1 MNNKC
6 FHCGL
11 DVPADLNLTVKYQGE
26 EKETCCIGCQTIAQ
40 GIIDAGLER
49 YYEQRTAEAN
59 QATLPPQEV
68 LDRLKLYDL
77 PQMQT
82 TFVEVKDGNQKEALL
97 LLSGITCAACVW
109 LIEQRLLHCNGIIKV
124 ELNYSTHRARIT
136 WDDTQIKISD
146 ILLLIQQTGYE
157 ACPYDA
163 MQAEQQTQLERKRS
177 LTRLW
182 VAGLSMM
189 QVMMYAVPTYIFGD
203 IEPQFLWLL
212 HWASMVLTL
221 PVVLYSALPFY
232 RGALR
237 DAKNRR
243 VGMDTPITIAVILA
257 FSASFIALLRHENS
271 GVFFDSISMF
281 VFLLLGGRY
290 LEQRARTKASD
301 ASERLV
307 KLVPAFCHLLPDY
320 PNQQQPQEAAVVQI
334 ESGNI
339 LLVKAGEVIPADGEI
354 ISGESEVNESML
366 TGESMPIFKTIG
378 HTITAGT
385 LNMSSPL
392 IMRVD
397 KIGNNTRLGSI
408 IRLLDKTLS
417 QKPKIAQIADRYAS
431 IFVASLLIVTVLVFL
446 IWCVYADANRALWIS
461 VSLLVIT
468 CPCALSLATPTALV
482 ASAGNLSSNG
492 ILTINSSAVE
502 ILSKI
507 DDVIFDKTGTLTEGK
522 LKVQQTIISGSVDE
536 KEIGAIVCAMETR
549 SEHPIATA
557 LLSKYADYKQEID
570 TSDLH
575 NVVGQGMS
583 VKISN
588 TEWRIGNLSYV
599 SELSGE
605 IPNTLNTASN
615 GTTTIAL
622 GNEDGF
628 QAFFQLTDT
637 LKDNAY
643 QTIEKLKQ
651 MSLDIHLLS
660 GDGKDAV
667 EQLAQQLNIT
677 NIRYQSSPEDKLLY
691 VQQLQ
696 QKGRK
701 VLMVGD
707 GVNDAPVLAQA
718 DVSIAM
724 HSGADISRA
733 GSDMVLMNRNLF
745 TLTHAINTAKRTMLI
760 IKENIYWALSYNIIA
775 IPIAALGYARPAVAA
790 LGMACSSL
798 LVVCNALR
806 LLKSNKVK

>member
-1 MNNKC
+1 MMNNKC

-11 DVPADLNLTVKYQGE
+11 DVPADLNLTVNYHGE

-49 YYEQRTAEAN
+49 YYEQRTSDAN
-59 QATLPPQEV
+59 QGTLPPQEV

-82 TFVEVKDGNQKEALL
+82 SFVDIKDGNQREALL

-109 LIEQRLLHCNGIIKV
+109 LIEQRLLHCNGIV
-124 ELNYSTHRARIT
+124 RAELNYSTHRARIT
-136 WDDTQIKISD
+136 WDDTKIKLSD
-146 ILLLIQQTGYE
+146 ILLLIQKTGYE

-163 MQAEQQTQLERKRS
+163 MQAEQQAQLERKRS

-237 DAKNRR
+237 DAKNKR

-257 FSASFIALLRHENS
+257 FLASFIALLRHENS

-290 LEQRARTKASD
+290 LEQRARSKAAD

-307 KLVPAFCHLLPDY
+307 KLVPAFCHLLPNY

-339 LLVKAGEVIPADGEI
+339 LLVKAGEIIPADGEI
-354 ISGESEVNESML
+354 ISGESEINESML
-366 TGESMPIFKTIG
+366 TGESMPIAKTVG
-378 HTITAGT
+378 QKITAGT
-385 LNMSSPL
+385 LNVSSPI

-397 KIGNNTRLGSI
+397 TVGSNTRLGSI
-408 IRLLDKTLS
+408 IRLLDSTLS

-431 IFVASLLIVTVLVFL
+431 IFVASLLIVTILVF
-446 IWCVYADANRALWIS
+446 IMWFFKVDANRALWVS

-468 CPCALSLATPTALV
+468 CPCALSLATPTALI

-492 ILTINSSAVE
+492 VLTINSTAIE
-502 ILSKI
+502 TLAQIN
-507 DDVIFDKTGTLTEGK
+507 DVIFDKTGTLTEGK
-522 LKVQQTIISGSVDE
+522 LQVQQTIFSGSVDE
-536 KEIGAIVCAMETR
+536 KEIGAIICAIETR

-557 LLSKYADYKQEID
+557 LLSKFAKYKQEMDI
-570 TSDLH
+570 SDLH

-583 VKISN
+583 AKIAMK
-588 TEWRIGNLSYV
+588 EWRIGNLSYV
-599 SELSGE
+599 SQLAGE
-605 IPNTLNTASN
+605 IPNTFNIKSD
-615 GTTTIAL
+615 GTTIAL

-637 LKDNAY
+637 LRENVH
-643 QTIEKLKQ
+643 QTITKLKQ
-651 MSLDIHLLS
+651 MGLNVHLLS
-660 GDGKDAV
+660 GDGKIAV
-667 EQLAQQLNIT
+667 EQLAQQHNIT
-677 NIRYQSSPEDKLLY
+677 NIRFQSSPEDKLHY
-691 VQQLQ
+691 MQQLQ
-696 QKGRK
+696 QKDRK

-745 TLTHAINTAKRTMLI
+745 TITYTVDIARRTMRI
-760 IKENIYWALSYNIIA
+760 IRENLYWALSYNIIA

-790 LGMACSSL
+790 LGMASSSL

-806 LLKSNKVK
+806 LLKNKQQ